1 MTSNLCAHY
10 ANESCLSLSTQQY
23 QNLLPLLHVWHDW
36 KHSLSY
42 IRHHPNS
49 QPLRHSILFLP
60 RRQHQGW
67 RFCFIYLISHVQWG
81 GILVPWN
88 TALLVIT
95 CNNIKFFFFS
105 SVMDEAQDIEEN
117 SLSRTSWL
125 RVLSDTFLLTFRLME
140 RTCTNKFKRNIG
152 ISVYHDSN

>member
-95 CNNIKFFFFS
+95 CNNIKFFFFHLWWMKLKILRRIPWAEHPGWECWATHS
-105 SVMDEAQDIEEN
+105 SSHSGWWNVPAQI
-117 SLSRTSWL
+117 SSR
-125 RVLSDTFLLTFRLME
+125 E
-140 RTCTNKFKRNIG
+140 K
-152 ISVYHDSN
+152 